1 MSFIADGLLTFR
13 RHAKKSHP
21 DIPWIWRSESRASMP
36 ETPYVLI
43 EEVDRSVNQPEDLR
57 AVGADGEMEFY
68 EHVRSM
74 VRLMFVSDSPQK
86 SMGMAHKA
94 WRCMRLQSFMMD
106 ADYDGIAVGP
116 PTGIQTVQLPD
127 YSSGE
132 MSIKAVAMTT
142 VRVSYVEIYRDNLGV
157 IKHAEAHGKLGE
169 LDTTLILNNKE

>member
-13 RHAKKSHP
+13 QHAKKSHP
-21 DIPWIWRSESRASMP
+21 GMPWLWRNESRAAMP
-36 ETPYVLI
+36 DTPYVLL
-43 EEVDRSVNQPEDLR
+43 EEIDRSVNKPEDLR

-86 SMGMAHKA
+86 SMDMAHKA
-94 WRCMRLQSFMMD
+94 WRHMRLQSFMMS
-106 ADYDGIAVGP
+106 ADYDGIAVGTP
-116 PTGIQTVQLPD
+116 SGIQTVQLPD
-127 YSSGE
+127 YSGGE

-142 VRVSYVEIYRDNLGV
+142 VRVSYIEVYRDNLGV

-169 LDTTLILNNKE
+169 LDTTLIIND